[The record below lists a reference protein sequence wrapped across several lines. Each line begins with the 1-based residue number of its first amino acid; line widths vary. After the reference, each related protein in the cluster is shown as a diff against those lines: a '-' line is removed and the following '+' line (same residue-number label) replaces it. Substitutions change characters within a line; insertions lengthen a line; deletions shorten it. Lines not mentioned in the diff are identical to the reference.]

1 MLDRLLSFSQAL
13 RKAGVPVSVGEN
25 LDAVR
30 SLEHID
36 WLDRAAWRSALATT
50 MIKSDAHRPVFDMLF
65 ELYFDTS
72 PSADDDSPLE
82 RTAEPEQFMAEL
94 TVALGGGDS
103 GALQEMAERAVNQFG
118 RVVDSPSGNLFF
130 EYPIW
135 RKVDTGSL
143 TRPGEDD
150 TLESRVANDAFDRR
164 VAEWRR
170 RVQAEVRRRVARR
183 RGAEAVARYSVKPLP
198 EDLVINT
205 ATADEIQQLRRSVQ
219 PLARKLATR
228 LSFKHRRSRHGRLD
242 MRRTV
247 RRSLSTGGAPFDLVE
262 RKRAPHRPEL
272 FVLCDVSD
280 SVARFARFS
289 LMLVHALAWQFTR
302 VRSFVFLETIDEVT
316 RLFEREDF
324 MDAVARI
331 NAEANVVHI
340 DPHSNYGGSFEDF
353 VERYGAD
360 VTSRSTVLVLGDAR
374 NNYRSSKADALKEI
388 SASAH
393 KTYWLNPESSVYWD
407 TGDSLASDYASCI
420 DDMAEVRTLRQLERF
435 IALRL

>member
-1 MLDRLLSFSQAL
+1 VLDGLLSFSRAL
-13 RKAGVPVSVGEN
+13 REAGVPVSVSED

-36 WLDRAAWRSALATT
+36 WLDRDAWRSALAAT
-50 MIKSDAHRPVFDMLF
+50 MIKSEAHRPAFDMLF
-65 ELYFDTS
+65 ELYFGTS
-72 PSADDDSPLE
+72 PSADDSLPE
-82 RTAEPEQFMAEL
+82 EPADPDRFMAEL
-94 TVALGGGDS
+94 TDALGSGDG
-103 GALQEMAERAVNQFG
+103 GALGELAERAVDQFG
-118 RVVDSPSGNLFF
+118 RVEDSPSGNLFF
-130 EYPIW
+130 EYPVW
-135 RKVDTGSL
+135 RAIDTDSL
-143 TRPGEDD
+143 ARPGGEQ
-150 TLESRVANDAFDRR
+150 TFESTVANDEFERR
-164 VAEWRR
+164 LAEWRR

-183 RGAEAVARYSVKPLP
+183 KGAEAVARYSIRPLP
-198 EDLVINT
+198 EDLAINT
-205 ATADEIQQLRRSVQ
+205 ATADEIKQLRRSVQ

-228 LSFKHRRSRHGRLD
+228 LSLKHRKSRHGRLD

-247 RRSLSTGGAPFDLVE
+247 RRSLSTGGVPFDLIE

-331 NAEANVVHI
+331 NAEANVVNF
-340 DPHSNYGGSFEDF
+340 DPHSNYGASFEDF
-353 VERYGAD
+353 VERYNSD
-360 VTSRSTVLVLGDAR
+360 VSSRSTVLVLGDAR
-374 NNYRSSKADALKEI
+374 NNYRSSKVDALKEI
-388 SASAH
+388 NASAH
-393 KTYWLNPESSVYWD
+393 KTYWLNPESRSDWD
-407 TGDSLASDYASCI
+407 TGDSLASVYASCI

>member
-82 RTAEPEQFMAEL
+82 RAAEPEQFMAEL

-103 GALQEMAERAVNQFG
+103 GALQEMAERAVDQFG

-170 RVQAEVRRRVARR
+170 RVQAEVRRRVRATKGG
-183 RGAEAVARYSVKPLP
+183 RGGCAL
-198 EDLVINT
+198 LGQT
-205 ATADEIQQLRRSVQ
+205 ASRRSDHQHRNGRRDTTAQAIRAAACAQARHSAVVQ
-219 PLARKLATR
+219 APQVSSRALGHAANRSALPLD
-228 LSFKHRRSRHGRLD
+228 RR
-242 MRRTV
+242 
-247 RRSLSTGGAPFDLVE
+247 
-262 RKRAPHRPEL
+262 
-272 FVLCDVSD
+272 C
-280 SVARFARFS
+280 
-289 LMLVHALAWQFTR
+289 
-302 VRSFVFLETIDEVT
+302 
-316 RLFEREDF
+316 
-324 MDAVARI
+324 
-331 NAEANVVHI
+331 
-340 DPHSNYGGSFEDF
+340 
-353 VERYGAD
+353 
-360 VTSRSTVLVLGDAR
+360 
-374 NNYRSSKADALKEI
+374 
-388 SASAH
+388 
-393 KTYWLNPESSVYWD
+393 
-407 TGDSLASDYASCI
+407 
-420 DDMAEVRTLRQLERF
+420 
-435 IALRL
+435 ALRPRRA

>member
-1 MLDRLLSFSQAL
+1 MLDRLLAFSEAL
-13 RKAGVPVSVGEN
+13 RDAGVPVSVGEN

-30 SLEHID
+30 SLEHVE
-36 WLDRAAWRSALATT
+36 WVDRSAWRSALAAT
-50 MIKSDAHRPVFDMLF
+50 MVKSEAHRPAFDLLF
-65 ELYFDTS
+65 ELYFGMAR
-72 PSADDDSPLE
+72 SADDAPRETVTPD
-82 RTAEPEQFMAEL
+82 QFMADL
-94 TVALGGGDS
+94 ADALGGGDG
-103 GALQEMAERAVNQFG
+103 GALQDLAGQAVEQFG
-118 RVVDSPSGNLFF
+118 RVEDSPSGNLFF

-135 RKVDTGSL
+135 RAIDTGSL
-143 TRPGEDD
+143 SRPADD
-150 TLESRVANDAFDRR
+150 GSLESTVANDEFERR

-170 RVQAEVRRRVARR
+170 SVQAEVRRRVAQR
-183 RGAEAVARYSVKPLP
+183 RGAEVVARYSVRPLP
-198 EDLVINT
+198 EDLIINV
-205 ATADEIQQLRRSVQ
+205 ATADEIQELRRSVQ

-228 LSFKHRRSRHGRLD
+228 LSLKHRRSRHGRLD

-247 RRSLSTGGAPFDLVE
+247 RRSLSTGGAPFDLIE
-262 RKRAPHRPEL
+262 RKRAPQRPEL

-289 LMLVHALAWQFTR
+289 LMLVHALAWQFTK

-324 MDAVARI
+324 MDAVAGI

-353 VERYGAD
+353 AERYGAG
-360 VTSRSTVLVLGDAR
+360 VSSRSTVLILGDAR
-374 NNYRSSKADALKEI
+374 NNYRSSKADALREI

-393 KTYWLNPESSVYWD
+393 KTYWLNPESRVSWD
-407 TGDSLASDYASCI
+407 TGDSLASVYASCI